1 MIESA
6 RIGRAFGRRRDEDAV
21 VIASLMAGDPSAERT
36 VEWLL
41 ALERAGADML
51 MLEVPFSDPTLGG
64 AEALAAAKQAL
75 GAGTDLA
82 RVFDIVA
89 AVRSRSEI
97 PVILRTYMNPMIRRG
112 LPTFAVEAKEAGADA
127 ILTADLPVV
136 EGHAVFRCLRA
147 AGLVP
152 VIPVAS
158 TSSPSR
164 RRAALREACGFVLAV
179 EAGGAADPAGEPDCL
194 VRDLKALTDLP
205 IALQPADERPG
216 LLASAAGPAD
226 AVVIGPTLARFAGP
240 DVAGRVGSV
249 AWELAR
255 ILPGHG

>member
-1 MIESA
+1 MIESV
-6 RIGRAFGRRRDEDAV
+6 RIGRVFGRRRAEHAV
-21 VIASLMAGDPSAERT
+21 LIASLMAGVPSAERT

-51 MLEVPFSDPTLGG
+51 MVEVPFSDPTLGG
-64 AEALAAAKQAL
+64 AEAQAAAKQAL
-75 GAGTDLA
+75 GVGTDLA

-97 PVILRTYMNPMIRRG
+97 PIILRTYMNPMIRRG

-127 ILTADLPVV
+127 ILTADLPAV

-152 VIPVAS
+152 VIPVAA

-179 EAGGAADPAGEPDCL
+179 EAGGAADPSSL
-194 VRDLKALTDLP
+194 IRDLKALTDLP
-205 IALQPADERPG
+205 IALQPAEESPG
-216 LLASAAGPAD
+216 LLAFAAGPAD
-226 AVVIGPTLARFAGP
+226 AVVIGPTLARFAGQ

-249 AWELAR
+249 AGELAR
-255 ILPGHG
+255 MLPGRG